1 MKIFIFSI
9 INYIA
14 GFHLLPEFTD
24 VEEINTLKTYWKDKS
39 GRSIPRMDHPG
50 IPDRDGPWTQKG
62 RTFRQHLHYSYMTVY
77 FQIDWNN
84 NILIALSE
92 LN

>member
-24 VEEINTLKTYWKDKS
+24 VEEINTLNSKLIEQKKS
-39 GRSIPRMDHPG
+39 ARSIHLMAFKVKE
-50 IPDRDGPWTQKG
+50 DGHSTMH
-62 RTFRQHLHYSYMTVY
+62 FD
-77 FQIDWNN
+77 I
-84 NILIALSE
+84 
-92 LN
+92 

>member
-24 VEEINTLKTYWKDKS
+24 VEEINTLKTHWTDKN
-39 GRSIPRMDHPG
+39 GRSIPRMAISPTLTLF
-50 IPDRDGPWTQKG
+50 IYDR
-62 RTFRQHLHYSYMTVY
+62 L
-77 FQIDWNN
+77 
-84 NILIALSE
+84 LSNR
-92 LN
+92 LK

>member
-24 VEEINTLKTYWKDKS
+24 VEEINTLKTYWTDKN
-39 GRSIPRMDHPG
+39 GRSIELHST
-50 IPDRDGPWTQKG
+50 DG
-62 RTFRQHLHYSYMTVY
+62 HLFY
-77 FQIDWNN
+77 FANTYTIH
-84 NILIALSE
+84 I
-92 LN
+92 

>member
-24 VEEINTLKTYWKDKS
+24 VEEINTLKTHWTDQS

-50 IPDRDGPWTQKG
+50 IPDRDGP
-62 RTFRQHLHYSYMTVY
+62 
-77 FQIDWNN
+77 
-84 NILIALSE
+84 
-92 LN
+92 

>member
-24 VEEINTLKTYWKDKS
+24 VEEINTLKTHWTDKN
-39 GRSIPRMDHPG
+39 GRSIPWMALEPEK
-50 IPDRDGPWTQKG
+50 DGHFANTYTIHIWSS
-62 RTFRQHLHYSYMTVY
+62 TFKSTE
-77 FQIDWNN
+77 N

>member
-24 VEEINTLKTYWKDKS
+24 VEEFNTLKTTGIRVKAIVEIEWKLMILKV
-39 GRSIPRMDHPG
+39 
-50 IPDRDGPWTQKG
+50 DGPN
-62 RTFRQHLHYSYMTVY
+62 FL
-77 FQIDWNN
+77 
-84 NILIALSE
+84 E
-92 LN
+92 LDR

>member
-24 VEEINTLKTYWKDKS
+24 VEDFSKMAELREAIQAKKAKIEKMVHQFEDLHIPEEIASATDL
-39 GRSIPRMDHPG
+39 
-50 IPDRDGPWTQKG
+50 GPLASKAVSDMIHDTK
-62 RTFRQHLHYSYMTVY
+62 YS
-77 FQIDWNN
+77 
-84 NILIALSE
+84 
-92 LN
+92 

>member
-24 VEEINTLKTYWKDKS
+24 VEEINTLKTHWIDKS
-39 GRSIPRMDHPG
+39 GRSIPRMAISPTLTLFIYDH
-50 IPDRDGPWTQKG
+50 
-62 RTFRQHLHYSYMTVY
+62 L
-77 FQIDWNN
+77 
-84 NILIALSE
+84 LS
-92 LN
+92 NRMK

>member
-24 VEEINTLKTYWKDKS
+24 VEEINTLNSKLIEQKKV
-39 GRSIPRMDHPG
+39 H
-50 IPDRDGPWTQKG
+50 GP
-62 RTFRQHLHYSYMTVY
+62 F
-77 FQIDWNN
+77 I
-84 NILIALSE
+84 
-92 LN
+92 